1 MYTAL
6 DIANWF
12 IAYNNAEFRLN
23 ETVEYNVYERLL
35 YSKLQML
42 LYLAQGV
49 YMNYNKGKLLFAD
62 DIYAEKYG
70 VTIKSVREKYA
81 KYGSKPIVKKFT
93 SAEFVVIE
101 EIELDASIIECLI
114 TTYEEY
120 NIYTPLGL
128 KNICCGKHSP
138 WYKAV
143 NTTDRII
150 PVKKVRKHIANM
162 YK

>member
-23 ETVEYNVYERLL
+23 ETVEYNVYERLI

-70 VTIKSVREKYA
+70 VMIKSVREKYA
-81 KYGSKPIVKKFT
+81 KYGSKPIVKNFT
-93 SAEFVVIE
+93 RAEFNAIE
-101 EIELDASIIECLI
+101 KIELDVSAIEYLI
-114 TTYEEY
+114 ATYEEY

>member
-1 MYTAL
+1 
-6 DIANWF
+6 
-12 IAYNNAEFRLN
+12 
-23 ETVEYNVYERLL
+23 
-35 YSKLQML
+35 ML

-81 KYGSKPIVKKFT
+81 KYGSKPIVKNFKR
-93 SAEFVVIE
+93 AEFNAIE
-101 EIELDASIIECLI
+101 KIELDVSAIEYLI
-114 TTYEEY
+114 ATYEEY

>member
-23 ETVEYNVYERLL
+23 ETVEYNVYERLT
-35 YSKLQML
+35 YPKLQML

-49 YMNYNKGKLLFAD
+49 YMNINKGKSLFAD
-62 DIYAEKYG
+62 DIYAEDYG
-70 VTIKSVREKYA
+70 VTIKSVQREYV

-93 SAEFVVIE
+93 PAEFDVIE
-101 EIELDASIIECLI
+101 EIELDASAMECLI

-138 WYKAV
+138 WHKAV
-143 NTTDRII
+143 KTTDRII
-150 PVKKVRKHIANM
+150 PAKKVRKHIANG
-162 YK
+162 KG

>member
-12 IAYNNAEFRLN
+12 IAYDNAEFRSD
-23 ETVEYNVYERLL
+23 ETLGYNVYERLI

-49 YMNYNKGKLLFAD
+49 YMNYNKGKLLLAD

-70 VTIKSVREKYA
+70 VMIKSVREKYA
-81 KYGSKPIVKKFT
+81 KYGSKPIVKNFT
-93 SAEFVVIE
+93 RA
-101 EIELDASIIECLI
+101 ELDVIWEIVFDTSVIECLI
-114 TTYEEY
+114 NTYEEY

>member
-1 MYTAL
+1 
-6 DIANWF
+6 
-12 IAYNNAEFRLN
+12 
-23 ETVEYNVYERLL
+23 
-35 YSKLQML
+35 
-42 LYLAQGV
+42 
-49 YMNYNKGKLLFAD
+49 MNYNKGKLLFAD

-93 SAEFVVIE
+93 SAEFDVIE
-101 EIELDASIIECLI
+101 EIELYASIIECLI

-128 KNICCGKHSP
+128 KNICCVKHSP